1 MLAFAGIQDEWVAPD
16 GQIRS
21 SVAIITRDAVGELAT
36 VHSRMPLFLP
46 KERWEAWMDPALQD
60 VQKVRSLF
68 ENFQPDA
75 HLRFWTVSDAV
86 NSIKN
91 SGPDLIK
98 PVEVE
103 PETLF

>member
-1 MLAFAGIQDEWVAPD
+1 
-16 GQIRS
+16 
-21 SVAIITRDAVGELAT
+21 
-36 VHSRMPLFLP
+36 
-46 KERWEAWMDPALQD
+46 MDPALQD
-60 VQKVRSLF
+60 VDKVRSLF

-91 SGPDLIK
+91 NGPELIE